1 VLNALV
7 GTVYEEPLLDMPVD
21 ALYVDMM
28 IEIYVNVFSR
38 YIKSCVRNWR
48 EYNLTEIEVLKH
60 ILDVYRPKKVEGIYR
75 ILNYD
80 LASLEQILLQ
90 NCSDARF
97 VPLISNDFW
106 S

>member
-28 IEIYVNVFSR
+28 IEIYVNVFSG

-80 LASLEQILLQ
+80 LPSLEQVLL
-90 NCSDARF
+90 
-97 VPLISNDFW
+97 
-106 S
+106 